1 MSNTNVIP
9 YAFNDNQLRVVQLDG
24 QPWFV
29 AQDVCRCLDICIR
42 PDGRVNT
49 SNALKK
55 LAEDEKNNLPYL
67 EAYRIG
73 LNHSASR
80 PYGLSLISESG
91 LYKLIMR
98 SDKAEARVFQDWV
111 TRDVLPA
118 IRKDGMYI
126 QGEEKVVTG
135 ELEVEDLIRQ
145 ASERVMAKVHRLEQE
160 KS

>member
-1 MSNTNVIP
+1 MNNTNVIP
-9 YAFNDNQLRVVQLDG
+9 YAFNDNQLRVVQIDG
-24 QPWFV
+24 QPWFLAV
-29 AQDVCRCLDICIR
+29 DVCRCL
-42 PDGRVNT
+42 
-49 SNALKK
+49 
-55 LAEDEKNNLPYL
+55 
-67 EAYRIG
+67 G
-73 LNHSASR
+73 LN
-80 PYGLSLISESG
+80 PYNGVYMHLRKLRQDENRQIPPNLIGGKGMSKARIINESG

-126 QGEEKVVTG
+126 QGEEKVDTG

-160 KS
+160 KY

>member
-9 YAFNDNQLRVVQLDG
+9 YAFNDNQLRVVQIDG
-24 QPWFV
+24 QPWFL
-29 AQDVCRCLDICIR
+29 ASDACHCLGIRNHGTLYERLNLDERGYIGRTDVGLPAGR
-42 PDGRVNT
+42 PMVVV
-49 SNALKK
+49 
-55 LAEDEKNNLPYL
+55 
-67 EAYRIG
+67 
-73 LNHSASR
+73 
-80 PYGLSLISESG
+80 SESG

-160 KS
+160 KY